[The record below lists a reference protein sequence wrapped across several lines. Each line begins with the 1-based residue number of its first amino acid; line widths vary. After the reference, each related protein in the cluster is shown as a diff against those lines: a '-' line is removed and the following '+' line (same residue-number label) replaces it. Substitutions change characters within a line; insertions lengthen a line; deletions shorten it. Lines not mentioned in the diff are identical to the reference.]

1 MKNLLVY
8 LHGFGS
14 HSYENLK
21 FQKKLAKELDAY
33 LLSPQA
39 ELPSGRARGG
49 FAWYPFS
56 EDWQHDLDSDWFIGQ
71 QGLIYEDIKTELK
84 KLKLD
89 WNSVILSG
97 RSQGAFMALKT
108 ALGGVIPQPKL
119 VISFNGYYIDKSLFQ
134 ITNTNIP
141 VLWGN
146 SEHDNLLSKEL
157 KNTHSILTNKGINTK
172 VMTLDNS
179 NHDTLALK
187 DIRKIVVETKRI
199 ENDQR

>member
-14 HSYENLK
+14 HGYENLK
-21 FQKKLAKELDAY
+21 FQKKLAKQLDAH

-39 ELPSGRARGG
+39 ELASGRARGG
-49 FAWYPFS
+49 FGWYPIS
-56 EDWQHDLDSDWFIGQ
+56 ENWQHDLHSDWFVGQ
-71 QGLIYEDIKTELK
+71 QGLIYYDIKTKLK
-84 KLKLD
+84 ELKLD

-146 SEHDNLLSKEL
+146 SKYDQVLSEDL
-157 KNTHSILTNKGINTK
+157 KNSHTILSGKGINTK
-172 VMTLDNS
+172 IMTLDNS
-179 NHDTLALK
+179 NHDMLSLK

-199 ENDQR
+199 EVAQR